1 MSKQTAGVILGEL
14 IQHLEGELAL
24 LRDLINEKNEKK
36 KRKKLKVV
44 TLSGLKS
51 ALNH

>member
-24 LRDLINEKNEKK
+24 LRDLINEKKKNEIKM
-36 KRKKLKVV
+36 VV
-44 TLSGLKS
+44 TLSGSKS